1 MSSMKKAG
9 YISRSRL
16 SRLLKV
22 KRIKGV
28 STEEY
33 ARRLRKLSE
42 DVIGREKAEKAAKVF
57 SAVSDPVRIRILK
70 LLEKESMCVC
80 ELMGALNMRQPL
92 VSYHLKF
99 LREAG
104 LVRPIKK
111 GKWVFYK
118 IADKK
123 VLKMIDKIIELA

>member
-1 MSSMKKAG
+1 MKKAG
-9 YISRSRL
+9 YASRSRL

-22 KRIKGV
+22 KKIEGV
-28 STEEY
+28 TTEEY
-33 ARRLRKLSE
+33 AHRLRKLLE
-42 DVIGREKAEKAAKVF
+42 DVIEHEKAEKVAKVF
-57 SAVSDPVRIRILK
+57 SAVSDPVRIKILK
-70 LLEKESMCVC
+70 LLERESMCVC

-92 VSYHLKF
+92 ISYHLKL

-104 LVRPIKK
+104 LIKPIRR

-123 VLKMIDKIIELA
+123 VLRMIDKIIELA